1 MKKYLIYFIMA
12 LFTFSG
18 CSAKNATLDNTPIKE
33 LDLNKYLGTWYEIA
47 RFDHTFERGLDN
59 VSAKYSLTDDGM
71 VKVENAGWKEGGYQS
86 IIGKAK
92 QPDAEKNPA
101 LLKVSFFWIFYSDY
115 RILYLDEDYQ
125 NVLIGGV
132 NSKYLWIMSRTP
144 SPNQE
149 TIDLLIKEAKRRG
162 YDTQK
167 LIMVDQSKKK

>member
-1 MKKYLIYFIMA
+1 M
-12 LFTFSG
+12 
-18 CSAKNATLDNTPIKE
+18 
-33 LDLNKYLGTWYEIA
+33 
-47 RFDHTFERGLDN
+47 
-59 VSAKYSLTDDGM
+59 
-71 VKVENAGWKEGGYQS
+71 
-86 IIGKAK
+86 
-92 QPDAEKNPA
+92 
-101 LLKVSFFWIFYSDY
+101 LKVSFFWIFYSDY

>member
-1 MKKYLIYFIMA
+1 MKKHLIYFIMA

-18 CSAKNATLDNTPIKE
+18 CSAKSATLDNTPIKE

-59 VSAKYSLTDDGM
+59 VSAKYSLTENGM
-71 VKVENAGWKEGGYQS
+71 VKVENSGWKDGVYQS

-92 QPDAEKNPA
+92 QPAPEKNPA

-125 NVLIGGV
+125 NVLIGGSK
-132 NSKYLWIMSRTP
+132 SKYLWIMSRTP
-144 SPNQE
+144 SPDKK
-149 TIDLLIKEAKRRG
+149 TIDLLINEAKHRG
-162 YDTQK
+162 YDTEK